1 MLLSVVIPVYNEAAT
16 LFEIVRRVLASPVEV
31 EIELILVDDGS
42 TDGTREIYAAV
53 QREYAEQRLTVV
65 LQDHNQGKGAAV
77 RAGFEQ
83 ATGDLV
89 LIQDADLEY
98 DPRDYPRL
106 IRPIV
111 EGRADVVYGS
121 RFKDQSEQ
129 HVLFFWHSLINRCL
143 TFVTDAVTNLNLT
156 DVATCYKVFRRD
168 VLEKFHLQSK
178 GFEICP
184 ELTAHVARAGCR
196 IYEVPISY
204 DARDHAHGKKITWVD
219 GVKALVAIVR
229 FRFFSHPHAPTDAS
243 GTEGSPCAGAKII
256 HLNAQ
261 RTLRSASSGM
271 PVEVEPVAGEA
282 RQTLH
287 ARQA

>member
-1 MLLSVVIPVYNEAAT
+1 MMLSVVIPVYNEAAT
-16 LFEIVRRVLASPVEV
+16 LYEIVRRVLASPVEA
-31 EIELILVDDGS
+31 ELEVILVDDGS
-42 TDGTREIYAAV
+42 TDGTRELYPAV
-53 QREYAEQRLTVV
+53 QRDFAEHRLTFV
-65 LQDHNQGKGAAV
+65 LQERNQGKGAAV
-77 RAGFEQ
+77 RAGFAQ
-83 ATGDLV
+83 ATGDIV

-98 DPRDYPRL
+98 DPRDYARL

-121 RFKDQSEQ
+121 RYKEQSEQ

-143 TFVTDAVTNLNLT
+143 TIFTDAITNLNLT

-168 VLEKFHLQSK
+168 VLQKFKLRSK

-219 GVKALVAIVR
+219 GVKALLAIVR
-229 FRFFSHPHAPTDAS
+229 FRYFSRLHAPTASATDAS
-243 GTEGSPCAGAKII
+243 LCAGAKII
-256 HLNAQ
+256 HLGAQ
-261 RTLRSASSGM
+261 RTLSPAPNGAA
-271 PVEVEPVAGEA
+271 VGLQPVAAEVTQSLRAG
-282 RQTLH
+282 QI
-287 ARQA
+287 